1 MKIFHKILLVTVF
14 VLLPAAVGVAQGG
27 PEPLDIYF
35 FYGRSC
41 PHCHAQMPLMKALAE
56 NNDDIV
62 VHFYEV
68 SQAVDVWREFLE
80 RHQIKYRGFP
90 RTFVGDKSFIGYSP
104 TAVVLE
110 YSDVLEGY
118 LGNRVQIV
126 KAVERQLGHRVSLG
140 SLLQAGEL
148 PGPGAVSFWPLLL
161 PIVYGLSYFLL
172 RPWLARENR
181 KRLWQGGF
189 AASAI
194 IAFFL
199 FLGLLPD
206 ETVKAYAQRL
216 PYPLFVFVIALADGF
231 NPCAFTV
238 LVILLSLLTYT
249 KRRKDMLVLGF
260 TFIATSAVMYFIFI
274 MLMVLIGG
282 FFIERYGRIITLLL
296 GAAVTGAG
304 VLNIKDFFFLNKGI
318 SLSLTGEQ
326 KLRFTKKAGTIVREL
341 GKSGGKF
348 YLAVG
353 GTIMLGIVVNLV
365 ELGCTAILP
374 AVYLTT
380 LVSRYDSYTMYSAWT
395 SFYAIVYVL
404 PLLAILGNF
413 IYVFKSERVS
423 EQQGRL
429 LKLIAGTVMLLFGLL
444 MIFKPEML
452 AFS

>member
-1 MKIFHKILLVTVF
+1 
-14 VLLPAAVGVAQGG
+14 
-27 PEPLDIYF
+27 
-35 FYGRSC
+35 
-41 PHCHAQMPLMKALAE
+41 
-56 NNDDIV
+56 
-62 VHFYEV
+62 
-68 SQAVDVWREFLE
+68 
-80 RHQIKYRGFP
+80 
-90 RTFVGDKSFIGYSP
+90 
-104 TAVVLE
+104 
-110 YSDVLEGY
+110 
-118 LGNRVQIV
+118 
-126 KAVERQLGHRVSLG
+126 
-140 SLLQAGEL
+140 
-148 PGPGAVSFWPLLL
+148 
-161 PIVYGLSYFLL
+161 
-172 RPWLARENR
+172 
-181 KRLWQGGF
+181 
-189 AASAI
+189 
-194 IAFFL
+194 
-199 FLGLLPD
+199 
-206 ETVKAYAQRL
+206 
-216 PYPLFVFVIALADGF
+216 
-231 NPCAFTV
+231 
-238 LVILLSLLTYT
+238 
-249 KRRKDMLVLGF
+249 MLVLGF